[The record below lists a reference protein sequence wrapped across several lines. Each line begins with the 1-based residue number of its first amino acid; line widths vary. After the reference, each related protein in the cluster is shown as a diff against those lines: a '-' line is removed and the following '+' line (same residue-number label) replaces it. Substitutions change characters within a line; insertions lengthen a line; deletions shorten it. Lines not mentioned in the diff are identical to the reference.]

1 MTSQD
6 QQIIT
11 CLKKGQEKGVRLL
24 FEHHFSSLCVVAQR
38 IVHNQEAAKD
48 IVQDVFI
55 RLWTHRTKIHIQS
68 SLYAYLKRSV
78 VNASIDHQRRY
89 YEKNKV
95 SLDNLE
101 DVESAV
107 SDLDSTIEGH
117 ETKELINKAVSSLP
131 DRCRLVFV
139 LSRYESYSYR
149 HIAEELGISIKTVE
163 NQMTKALRLLREKL
177 SSVKGA

>member
-11 CLKKGQEKGVRLL
+11 CLKKGQEKGIKLL
-24 FEHHFSSLCVVAQR
+24 FEHHFASLCVVAQR

-48 IVQDVFI
+48 IVQDVFV
-55 RLWTHRTKIHIQS
+55 RLWTHRKKLHIQS

-95 SLDNLE
+95 SLDTLE
-101 DVESAV
+101 DAESDTD
-107 SDLDSTIEGH
+107 SIDLSIEGQ
-117 ETKELINKAVSSLP
+117 ETKELINEAVSNLP

-139 LSRYESYSYR
+139 LSRYESYPYR
-149 HIAEELGISIKTVE
+149 KIAEELGISIKTVE
-163 NQMTKALRLLREKL
+163 NQMTKALRILREKL
-177 SSVKGA
+177 SSVKGT